1 MEENLLCHSSYALGR
16 PRSCL
21 SEADQASARSV
32 TQRQVEGSDEH
43 QSWAKGV
50 SQTACLG
57 GERWGEKKRMKLLP
71 CSDKELL
78 VAHVTGA

>member
-1 MEENLLCHSSYALGR
+1 M
-16 PRSCL
+16 
-21 SEADQASARSV
+21 
-32 TQRQVEGSDEH
+32 EGSDEH
-43 QSWAKGV
+43 QSWAEGV

-57 GERWGEKKRMKLLP
+57 GERWGEKGMKLLP